1 MAIFTTSFFLLA
13 TVDTY
18 EYLITK
24 TDHSKKYKKVTKVE
38 FSLKKLVSS
47 SQLFVDAD
55 FGSVESL

>member
-1 MAIFTTSFFLLA
+1 MTIADCPGFH
-13 TVDTY
+13 VPHCTY

-24 TDHSKKYKKVTKVE
+24 TDDSKKYKKVTKVE